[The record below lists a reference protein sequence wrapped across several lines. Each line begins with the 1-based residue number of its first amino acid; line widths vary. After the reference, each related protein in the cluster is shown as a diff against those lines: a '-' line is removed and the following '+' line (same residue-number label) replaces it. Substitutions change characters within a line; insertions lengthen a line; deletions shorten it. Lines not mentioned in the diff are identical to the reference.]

1 MLSKNLFRVTL
12 PVADSAAKNRNFLIS
27 VDGRS
32 SNRNI
37 PLDRAYCDVSMGM
50 GSFVFL
56 RITDR
61 DGAGSVWV
69 YETDFILFP
78 NETIPPDSGFI
89 VEFLE

>member
-1 MLSKNLFRVTL
+1 MLGLADFRITL
-12 PVADSAAKNRNFLIS
+12 PVRDPAAKRRNFLIS

-37 PLDRAYCDVSMGM
+37 AVDQEHHDVSLGM

-61 DGAGSVWV
+61 DGGDSMWV
-69 YETDFILFP
+69 YETDFILLP
-78 NETIPPDSGFI
+78 GVNIPPEDGFKVKVI
-89 VEFLE
+89 S